1 MTCQSTNAETI
12 YNELVTG
19 LVRARHAADQ
29 RNLDPDEVVTWMT
42 TSMMATM
49 RNLDWHSGII
59 CDGFNFCGNPI
70 RLLRGPEMIAFSAH
84 PKLV

>member
-12 YNELVTG
+12 YDSLVQG
-19 LVRARHAADQ
+19 LIRARHAADD

-42 TSMMATM
+42 LPMLAAV
-49 RNLDWHSGII
+49 RNAEHTVM
-59 CDGFNFCGNPI
+59 CDGFQSFHGHQV
-70 RLLRGPEMIAFSAH
+70 RFLKGPEMIAFSAH

>member
-12 YNELVTG
+12 YNELVAG
-19 LVRARHAADQ
+19 LVRARHAADE

-42 TSMMATM
+42 TSMMATIRSM
-49 RNLDWHSGII
+49 SDYTN
-59 CDGFNFCGNPI
+59 CGFGEFHGHQV
-70 RLLRGPEMIAFSAH
+70 RFLKGPEMIAFSAH

>member
-12 YNELVTG
+12 YNELVAG
-19 LVRARHAADQ
+19 LVRARHAADD

-42 TSMMATM
+42 TSMMATIRSM
-49 RNLDWHSGII
+49 SDYTS
-59 CDGFNFCGNPI
+59 CGFGEFHGHQV
-70 RLLRGPEMIAFSAH
+70 RFLKGPEMIAFSAH